1 MERAFDLRLLF
12 LVLAGGG
19 TEHLRDE
26 AAQRETWAGD
36 DSDRHSVIWLRAGA
50 RNQFDHESR
59 TLYVPSN
66 ESELLKKTVL
76 AVDWALENMEFD
88 AIVRTNVSSFF
99 VIDTLIGKLHMRHF
113 NSNSF
118 GGHLHYKKSPRT
130 DSTGNFFISGTGIF
144 LGKNAAWLLS
154 KIPLKE
160 YESIPDDIAITE
172 YLNKFLDLNII
183 SIPRLSLSNHHFFF
197 TSCFIRCKSSWNDSL
212 ASERMRLL
220 NSYFSVEGRLEKIL
234 FALRIYCFEIKNCR
248 FSLFAPL
255 RYLNRIRVEI
265 KDFELNRK
273 LSNPNSL

>member
-26 AAQRETWAGD
+26 AAQRETWAAN
-36 DSDRHSVIWLRAGA
+36 DSNGLSVMWLRAGE

-59 TLYVPSN
+59 TLYVTSN
-66 ESELLKKTVL
+66 EGELLKKTVL
-76 AVDWALENMEFD
+76 AVDWALENIEFD

-99 VIDTLIGKLHMRHF
+99 VIDTLVSKLHKRQF

-118 GGHLHYKKSPRT
+118 GGHIHYRKRPMM
-130 DSTGNFFISGTGIF
+130 DSTGNFFISGAGMF
-144 LGKNAAWLLS
+144 LGKNAARLLS
-154 KIPLKE
+154 EIPLKK
-160 YESIPDDIAITE
+160 YESFPDDIAITD
-172 YLNKFLDLNII
+172 YLNQFIDLNIV
-183 SIPRLSLSNHHFFF
+183 SIPRLGLSNHHFFF

-212 ASERMRLL
+212 ASKRMRLL
-220 NSYFSVEGRLEKIL
+220 DSYFNAGGRLEKNL
-234 FALRIYCFEIKNCR
+234 FALRIYCFELKSCR

-265 KDFELNRK
+265 KEFALNRK
-273 LSNPNSL
+273 LSKLNSL

>member
-36 DSDRHSVIWLRAGA
+36 DSDRHSVIWLRAGE
-50 RNQFDHESR
+50 RNRFDHESR

-66 ESELLKKTVL
+66 EGELLKKTVL

-99 VIDTLIGKLHMRHF
+99 VIDTLIGKLYMRHF

-144 LGKNAAWLLS
+144 LGKNAARLLS

-172 YLNKFLDLNII
+172 YLNDFLDLNIV

-197 TSCFIRCKSSWNDSL
+197 TSCFIRCKSSWNNSL
-212 ASERMRLL
+212 ASKRMRLL
-220 NSYFSVEGRLEKIL
+220 NSYFSVEGRLEKTL
-234 FALRIYCFEIKNCR
+234 LVLRIYFFELKSSR

-255 RYLNRIRVEI
+255 QYLNRIRVEI
-265 KDFELNRK
+265 KEFVLNK
-273 LSNPNSL
+273 KYSKSTSY